1 MVYSHNGILYSRD
14 MNGIEL
20 QAATWRNLG
29 NLIMS
34 EENKSWRLQSVGKIF
49 TKLKLNQNKN

>member
-1 MVYSHNGILYSRD
+1 MEYYTPVN

-34 EENKSWRLQSVGKIF
+34 EENKSWRL
-49 TKLKLNQNKN
+49 

>member
-1 MVYSHNGILYSRD
+1 MEYYTAAN

-29 NLIMS
+29 NLIMR
-34 EENKSWRLQSVGKIF
+34 EENKSWRL
-49 TKLKLNQNKN
+49 